1 MIVGLGPVLITLAK
15 LRTWMP
21 RWLVWLGIACGAAAL
36 LSVVSIFFGETAT
49 YGFLIVPIGIAWTIA
64 AGIVTIRRTE

>member
-1 MIVGLGPVLITLAK
+1 
-15 LRTWMP
+15 MP